1 MEQIVQVL
9 QVFPDGTAQIL
20 QLRDSTCSGNC
31 HQCGGCAAPQQ
42 NLLNVRNPIG
52 AKPGDRVV
60 LKTETVPVL
69 KVAMM
74 LYLLPLALL
83 IAGFLAGEWLWS
95 NGILLGLAGML
106 LGFAAVR
113 AYDRY
118 LSRKNTTYT
127 ITGLMPEE

>member
-9 QVFPDGTAQIL
+9 QAFPDGTAQVL
-20 QLRDSTCSGNC
+20 QIRDSTCSGDC
-31 HQCGGCAAPQQ
+31 RQCGGCAAPQQ
-42 NLLNVRNPIG
+42 NQLNVRNPID

-60 LKTETVPVL
+60 LKTEAVPVL

-95 NGILLGLAGML
+95 NGILPGLAGML

-113 AYDRY
+113 AYDRH
-118 LSRKNTTYT
+118 LTRKNTTYT
-127 ITGLMPEE
+127 ITGYAPEE